1 MSNLEFTVYSHGTS
15 RCDHCGLPV
24 SHGFTSLHNGT
35 PVLFDC
41 VSCAPRLY
49 KQDTLDAAIDEHR
62 EAVFDRA
69 ACREE
74 ADADEIADAL
84 CEWVR
89 SAEETVI
96 R

>member
-24 SHGFTSLHNGT
+24 SHGFLALHNGT

-41 VSCAPRLY
+41 VSCAPSLY
-49 KQDTLDAAIDEHR
+49 KQDALDAAIEEHR

-89 SAEETVI
+89 SAEEVAC
-96 R
+96 

>member
-62 EAVFDRA
+62 EAVFDRVARREAEDEAISA
-69 ACREE
+69 A
-74 ADADEIADAL
+74 I
-84 CEWVR
+84 CEYVT
-89 SAEETVI
+89 SAEEVAC
-96 R
+96 